1 MANKLLILGAA
12 MAHKNKGYNL
22 STSISKAVDDSL
34 KLYNETLT
42 KQAENLQK
50 RIGTASLLTQGYLD
64 KLEADPEIDL
74 LDKNLA
80 DEFTKDLADIRNKIG
95 LLNMARFS
103 NPEQYAPGTEQ
114 YTNINAELKRQ
125 EELLKKRLKEAKT
138 IQTAKGN
145 WINEFANISETW
157 KMLHPEK
164 FEALTQILN
173 SENPNYTHSRD
184 ENGDLVLT
192 TVYEGKEISVKV
204 DELDDWEEYPQPEI
218 SKINEFYELAHTA
231 GKQNK
236 DLPISTLIN
245 LKEYLK
251 NFIGNN
257 QNALFSLM
265 FDDLPIGDANNK
277 MPFFSEKELIEFFD
291 TSGDKKFDIN
301 EDVWT
306 DNYNFKELRD
316 KVVNRII
323 ERVQE
328 ENKKMKP
335 KTGFLNDPNLTPT
348 QRQNRIVFSRK
359 VRGFNNFM
367 STLKNKSNKEILN
380 AIANNRA
387 FMGYIDKIEGND
399 ILFKESSVDKS
410 LMGKVN
416 LDNEIKEFKR
426 TGDASRIFEIL
437 YLKTSSRTNIELFES
452 RMLGYENLT
461 EEEIRKYLSD
471 NL

>member
-34 KLYNETLT
+34 KVYNAAIT

-50 RIGTASLLTQGYLD
+50 RVGTASLFTQNYLD
-64 KLEADPEIDL
+64 KLEGDPEIDL

-103 NPEQYAPGTEQ
+103 SPEEYAPGTEQ

-125 EELLKKRLKEAKT
+125 EKLLTKRLKEAKT
-138 IQTAKGN
+138 IQKAKGN

-173 SENPNYTHSRD
+173 KENPNYSHSRD
-184 ENGDLVLT
+184 ENGELFLS
-192 TVYEGKEISVKV
+192 TVVNGKTVKIKV
-204 DELDDWEEYPQPEI
+204 DELDDWEEYPLPEI
-218 SKINEFYELAHTA
+218 NKINEFYELAHTA
-231 GKQNK
+231 GKQNQ
-236 DLPISTLIN
+236 DLSVATLNN
-245 LKEYLK
+245 LKTYLN

-265 FDDLPIGDANNK
+265 FDDLPIGDPNNK
-277 MPFFSEKELIEFFD
+277 MPFFSEEELIKFFD
-291 TSGDKKFDIN
+291 TSGDKEFDIN
-301 EDVWT
+301 EDAWT
-306 DNYNFKELRD
+306 DNYNFTNLREQ
-316 KVVNRII
+316 VVNRII
-323 ERVQE
+323 ERVKE
-328 ENKKMKP
+328 ENENTKP
-335 KTGFLNDPNLTPT
+335 KTGFLNDSNLTST

-367 STLKNKSNKEILN
+367 STIKDKSNKEILN

-399 ILFKESSVDKS
+399 ILFKESSII
-410 LMGKVN
+410 N
-416 LDNEIKEFKR
+416 H
-426 TGDASRIFEIL
+426 
-437 YLKTSSRTNIELFES
+437 
-452 RMLGYENLT
+452 
-461 EEEIRKYLSD
+461 
-471 NL
+471 